1 MRDLSMHVLDIVQNS
16 LAAGS
21 TEVEIRIHEHL
32 PEDLLVMVVKDNGR
46 GIPKGMLPRVTDPFI
61 TSRQTREVGLGL
73 SLLKEAAERCA
84 GGLEV
89 YSEEGRGTTVV
100 ASFRHDHFD
109 RAPLGDMGETLGV
122 LIAANPDLDFLYEHR
137 VDDRTYLLDTRQ
149 MRQILGSVGL
159 EDPTVLDFVRRDI
172 EMGLKK
178 IGAASFP
185 KILEVLK

>member
-21 TEVEIRIHEHL
+21 SEVEIRIHESL
-32 PEDLLVMVVKDNGR
+32 REDLLVIEVKDNGR

-73 SLLKEAAERCA
+73 SLLKEAAERCS
-84 GGLEV
+84 GRLEV
-89 YSEEGRGTTVV
+89 HSEEGRGTTVV
-100 ASFRHDHFD
+100 ACFRHDHFD
-109 RAPLGDMGETLGV
+109 RAPLGDMGETLSV
-122 LIAANPDLDFLYEHR
+122 LIAGNPDRDFLYEHR
-137 VDDRTYLLDTRQ
+137 VDDRTYLLETRQ

-159 EDPTVLDFVRRDI
+159 EDPTVLDFVRQDI

-185 KILEVLK
+185 KILEVLR